1 MARLAAFIVL
11 LIPGLFA
18 AGGIKLMRDSIF
30 GLPMFAADEG
40 ERASSAAPF
49 LPFWLQFLIGL
60 IMLVLSIGFFAGFL
74 LRRDQKNGRVQKRF
88 MKKEKP

>member
-18 AGGIKLMRDSIF
+18 AGGIKLMRDAIF
-30 GLPMFAADEG
+30 ALPMFVADEG
-40 ERASSAAPF
+40 ERASAAAPF

-60 IMLVLSIGFFAGFL
+60 VMLVLGIGFFAGFL
-74 LRRDQKNGRVQKRF
+74 LHRDRKKGRVQKRF
-88 MKKEKP
+88 ME

>member
-30 GLPMFAADEG
+30 GILFN
-40 ERASSAAPF
+40 PF
-49 LPFWLQFLIGL
+49 PVIWLQFLIGF
-60 IMLVLSIGFFAGFL
+60 IMFSAGIGFFAGFL
-74 LRRDQKNGRVQKRF
+74 LRRDRKNGRVQPKF
-88 MKKEKP
+88 NKKTGS

>member
-30 GLPMFAADEG
+30 GVLFN
-40 ERASSAAPF
+40 PF
-49 LPFWLQFLIGL
+49 PFIWLQFVVGFLFCAGGL
-60 IMLVLSIGFFAGFL
+60 WFFAGFL
-74 LRRDQKNGRVQKRF
+74 LRRDRKKGRVQERF
-88 MKKEKP
+88 KQK

>member
-30 GLPMFAADEG
+30 GVLFN
-40 ERASSAAPF
+40 PF
-49 LPFWLQFLIGL
+49 PFIWLQF
-60 IMLVLSIGFFAGFL
+60 VVGFL
-74 LRRDQKNGRVQKRF
+74 LFAGGLGFLQDSYCAVIEEKDAYKNGLNKSKV
-88 MKKEKP
+88 